1 MSQNKIKSTS
11 SMIVLNMLPNPSNFY
26 HGLAIVTLVLVCTVQ
41 ITTSIRFDLQ
51 PNSKK
56 CLKEE
61 MRKNLLAVGEYEVS
75 SLAGT
80 NVDLHITDSK
90 GHTALLRTNV
100 DGKGKFAVTSDE
112 DDIYDFCFSYTSSP
126 HAPQQLL
133 PREVNLDVRL
143 GVEAKQYDSSSTD
156 KLQKLEADLAKLE
169 DLTNSIIE
177 DFAHLKKRESEMQ
190 DTNAST
196 SNRVFWQTVV
206 SVIVVVGLACWQ
218 VLYLRKFFR
227 SRRLID

>member
-1 MSQNKIKSTS
+1 MTLSIIHLLIISLFLLNLLQCVST
-11 SMIVLNMLPNPSNFY
+11 
-26 HGLAIVTLVLVCTVQ
+26 
-41 ITTSIRFDLQ
+41 IRFDLQ
-51 PNSKK
+51 PNTKK

-75 SLAGT
+75 SLPGT
-80 NVDLHITDSK
+80 NVDFHITDSK
-90 GHTALLRTNV
+90 GHTALIRTNV

-126 HAPQQLL
+126 HVSHQLL

-143 GVEAKQYDSSSTD
+143 GVEARQYDTSSTD
-156 KLQKLEADLAKLE
+156 KLKKLESDLTKLE

-177 DFAHLKKRESEMQ
+177 DFAHLKRRESEMQ

-196 SNRVFWQTVV
+196 SNRIFWQ
-206 SVIVVVGLACWQ
+206 SIISMIVVVALACWQ
-218 VLYLRKFFR
+218 VMYLRQFFR

>member
-1 MSQNKIKSTS
+1 MTAIKISGPACVIS
-11 SMIVLNMLPNPSNFY
+11 IIVL
-26 HGLAIVTLVLVCTVQ
+26 AVL
-41 ITTSIRFDLQ
+41 IKETTAIRFDLQ

-75 SLAGT
+75 SLPGT
-80 NVDLHITDSK
+80 NVDFQITDSK
-90 GHTALLRTNV
+90 GHTALLRDNI

-112 DDIYDFCFSYTSSP
+112 DDIYDFCFAYSSSP
-126 HAPQQLL
+126 HTSHQLL

-143 GVEAKQYDSSSTD
+143 GIEAKQYDSSSTD
-156 KLQKLEADLAKLE
+156 KLQKLESDLTKLE

-177 DFAHLKKRESEMQ
+177 DFAHLKQRESEMQ

-196 SNRVFWQTVV
+196 SNRIFWQTIVSLLVV
-206 SVIVVVGLACWQ
+206 LGLAGWQ
-218 VLYLRKFFR
+218 IMYLRQFFK
-227 SRRLID
+227 SRKIID

>member
-1 MSQNKIKSTS
+1 MTPTRFCGT
-11 SMIVLNMLPNPSNFY
+11 VLQISIINLML
-26 HGLAIVTLVLVCTVQ
+26 LTLLVEKTH
-41 ITTSIRFDLQ
+41 SIRFDLQ

-61 MRKNLLAVGEYEVS
+61 MRKSLLAVGEYEVS
-75 SLAGT
+75 SLPGT
-80 NVDLHITDSK
+80 NVDFRITDSK
-90 GHTALLRTNV
+90 GHTALIRDNV

-112 DDIYDFCFSYTSSP
+112 DDIYDFCFAYSSSP
-126 HAPQQLL
+126 HTSHQLL

-156 KLQKLEADLAKLE
+156 KLQKLETDLSKLE

-196 SNRVFWQTVV
+196 SNRIFWQTII
-206 SVIVVVGLACWQ
+206 SFIVVAGLACWQ
-218 VLYLRKFFR
+218 VAYLRQFFR
-227 SRRLID
+227 SRKLID

>member
-1 MSQNKIKSTS
+1 MTATGFCNT
-11 SMIVLNMLPNPSNFY
+11 VLPLSIYIFS
-26 HGLAIVTLVLVCTVQ
+26 LLVLFSLVEETR
-41 ITTSIRFDLQ
+41 SIRFDLQ
-51 PNSKK
+51 PNTKK

-75 SLAGT
+75 SLPGT
-80 NVDLHITDSK
+80 NVDFQITDSK
-90 GHTALLRTNV
+90 GHTALIRDNV

-112 DDIYDFCFSYTSSP
+112 DDIYDFCFAYSSSP
-126 HAPQQLL
+126 HTSHQLL

-156 KLQKLEADLAKLE
+156 KLQKLEADLTKLE

-177 DFAHLKKRESEMQ
+177 DFAHLKRRESEMQ

-196 SNRVFWQTVV
+196 SNRIFWQTVV
-206 SVIVVVGLACWQ
+206 SIIVVLGLAGWQ
-218 VLYLRKFFR
+218 VLYLRQFFR
-227 SRRLID
+227 SRKLID

>member
-1 MSQNKIKSTS
+1 MTSTIEIFS
-11 SMIVLNMLPNPSNFY
+11 RRIIIVK
-26 HGLAIVTLVLVCTVQ
+26 AILFVIVFNSVTP
-41 ITTSIRFDLQ
+41 IRFDLQ

-61 MRKNLLAVGEYEVS
+61 MRKNLLAVGEYEIS

-80 NVDLHITDSK
+80 NVDFHITDSK
-90 GHTALLRTNV
+90 GHTALLRTGV

-126 HAPQQLL
+126 HSSTQPL

-143 GVEAKQYDSSSTD
+143 GVEAKQYDGSSTD
-156 KLQKLEADLAKLE
+156 KLQKLESDLAKLE

-196 SNRVFWQTVV
+196 SNRIFWQTIV
-206 SVIVVVGLACWQ
+206 SIMVVVGLACWQ
-218 VLYLRKFFR
+218 VLYLRQFFR
-227 SRRLID
+227 LRRIID

>member
-1 MSQNKIKSTS
+1 MVARPFNLQQRIT
-11 SMIVLNMLPNPSNFY
+11 
-26 HGLAIVTLVLVCTVQ
+26 LAILVVVC
-41 ITTSIRFDLQ
+41 IFSSATSIRFDLQ

-126 HAPQQLL
+126 HASHQLL

-143 GVEAKQYDSSSTD
+143 GVEAKQYDSGSTD
-156 KLQKLEADLAKLE
+156 KLQKLETDLAKLE

-196 SNRVFWQTVV
+196 SNRIFWQTVV
-206 SVIVVVGLACWQ
+206 SIIVVVGLACWQ
-218 VLYLRKFFR
+218 VLYLRQFFR
-227 SRRLID
+227 LRRLID